1 MIILYTLGLLLCIH
15 FMLYYLNMDILQYFT
30 KEVPDVEENIAEL
43 SESLLLLKDKNKSYI

>member
-1 MIILYTLGLLLCIH
+1 
-15 FMLYYLNMDILQYFT
+15 MDILQYFT